1 MMMEKKKKQDYT
13 LEELKLPSK
22 RAKLLIEEPT
32 KETKTKTKS
41 TIFQVIYTSSITR
54 SLAIF

>member
-1 MMMEKKKKQDYT
+1 MP
-13 LEELKLPSK
+13 EESKLPSK
-22 RAKLLIEEPT
+22 RVKLLKEPT

-41 TIFQVIYTSSITR
+41 TIFQAINASSITR

>member
-1 MMMEKKKKQDYT
+1 MEKKKKQDYT